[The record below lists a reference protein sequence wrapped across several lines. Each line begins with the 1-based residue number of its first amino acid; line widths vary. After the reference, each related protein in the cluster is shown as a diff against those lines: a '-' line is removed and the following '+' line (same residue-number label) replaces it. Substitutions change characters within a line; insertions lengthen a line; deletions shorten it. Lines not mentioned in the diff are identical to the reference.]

1 MSKKNIMLLFGGESS
16 EHEVSLSS
24 AENVYTAINPEK
36 YNVDLCY
43 IDKSGK
49 WWLVSEVSEK
59 PTDDNSRI
67 LVPILGTGEFMTHPG
82 GKLIKPDVIFPVL
95 HGRNGEDGT
104 VQGLTQLMHIPIVGC
119 DVTSSGVAMNKLACK
134 GLLSANGI
142 DIIPYRSHYDYQ
154 DIPDYD
160 EIAKELGDTL
170 FVKPARAGSSVG
182 VSKVTSKEQLEHALY
197 EAHSHDSIALIE
209 KALTGK
215 ELEVAVLG
223 TPPNHRTS
231 GVGQIVPGDDF
242 YSYDDKYADS
252 STAQVILDA
261 DINSDDKLR
270 IKKSAEKAFE
280 VLGGSGLSRIDYILS
295 DDGSLYLMEVNT
307 LPGFTNI
314 SMYPKLWQKEGV
326 EYNELVDR
334 LINEALVKWYNS
346 YNI

>member
-24 AENVYTAINPEK
+24 AKNVCTAIDSEK
-36 YNVDLCY
+36 YKIDLCY
-43 IDKSGK
+43 IDRSGK
-49 WWLVSEVSEK
+49 WWLVPEVSK
-59 PTDDNSRI
+59 KDIDNNGRM
-67 LVPILGTGEFMTHPG
+67 LVPILGTGEFMIHPRG
-82 GKLIKPDVIFPVL
+82 ELIKPDVIFPVL

-104 VQGLTQLMHIPIVGC
+104 VQGLTQLLHVPIVGC
-119 DVTSSGVAMNKLACK
+119 DVTSSGIAMNKLACK
-134 GLLSANGI
+134 GLLSANGV
-142 DIIPYRSHYDYQ
+142 DIIPYRAHYDYQ
-154 DIPDYD
+154 DTPDYD
-160 EIAKELGDTL
+160 ELAKELGHTL

-182 VSKVTSKEQLEHALY
+182 VSKVTSKEQLEHALD
-197 EAHSHDSIALIE
+197 EAHLHDSIALIE
-209 KALTGK
+209 KAIIGK

-252 STAQVILDA
+252 STAQVKLSA
-261 DINSDDKLR
+261 DIMDDDRLR
-270 IKKSAEKAFE
+270 IKKSAEKVFE

-326 EYNELVDR
+326 NYDELIDS
-334 LINEALVKWYNS
+334 LINEALIK
-346 YNI
+346 